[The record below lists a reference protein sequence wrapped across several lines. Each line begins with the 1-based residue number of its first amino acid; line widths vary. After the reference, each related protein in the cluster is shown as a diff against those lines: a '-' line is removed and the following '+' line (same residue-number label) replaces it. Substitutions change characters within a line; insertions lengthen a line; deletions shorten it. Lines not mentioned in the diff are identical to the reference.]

1 LPQCKFGL
9 FYDHRDNEKEL
20 SAKPYRGCSFDGPK
34 EPKAPGRNNHPADS
48 WTDDPARAASI
59 AAGMHRQKKAK
70 KQSRPGGPGW
80 IHSNVPAVNGG
91 AGFGT
96 IFFSSRTDDFSG
108 IIRTAPASSVANSIL
123 SPVFRFNLFLIAFGR
138 VICPLLVVVETI
150 ILSIFLF
157 RSLAT
162 ERMVG
167 E

>member
-1 LPQCKFGL
+1 L
-9 FYDHRDNEKEL
+9 FWQKE
-20 SAKPYRGCSFDGPK
+20 AKTI
-34 EPKAPGRNNHPADS
+34 GRNNHSADS
-48 WTDDPARAASI
+48 LNRRLCKGGKACGRDASP
-59 AAGMHRQKKAK
+59 KKGK

-108 IIRTAPASSVANSIL
+108 IIRTAPASSVANLIL

-150 ILSIFLF
+150 ILPIFLF

>member
-1 LPQCKFGL
+1 LTGQK
-9 FYDHRDNEKEL
+9 NQ
-20 SAKPYRGCSFDGPK
+20 KPLAAIIIPPIRC
-34 EPKAPGRNNHPADS
+34 
-48 WTDDPARAASI
+48 TDDPARAESI

-70 KQSRPGGPGW
+70 KQSKPVGISW
-80 IHSNVPAVNGG
+80 ILSDVPVANGG

-150 ILSIFLF
+150 ILPIFLF